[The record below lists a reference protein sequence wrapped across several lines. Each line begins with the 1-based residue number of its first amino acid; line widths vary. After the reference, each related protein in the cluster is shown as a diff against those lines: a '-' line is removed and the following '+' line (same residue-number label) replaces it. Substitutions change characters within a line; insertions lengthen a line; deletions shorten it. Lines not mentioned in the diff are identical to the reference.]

1 MLGRFRVLIG
11 LLIVSP
17 TFTACSPSLQA
28 GQGNG
33 LPWWVWVL
41 IIVVLIIVVLVA
53 LVIWWWL
60 RRRAGREAIPTARAK
75 AVASAHVGQAPA
87 RVTEAPARVAEPR
100 APVAAP
106 ESPTPDNLRRVEG
119 IGPKISSVF
128 QAAGIQTFAQLAATD
143 VSRLREILTE
153 AGLSRLAD
161 PTTWPEQAHLAAA
174 GDWDALEALQA
185 ELKGGRR
192 V

>member
-11 LLIVSP
+11 LLIVSS

-28 GQGNG
+28 GQGDG
-33 LPWWVWVL
+33 LPWWVW
-41 IIVVLIIVVLVA
+41 VLIIVVLVA

-119 IGPKISSVF
+119 IGPQISSVF

-143 VSRLREILTE
+143 VSRLREILAE
-153 AGLSRLAD
+153 AGLGRLAD
-161 PTTWPEQAHLAAA
+161 PTTWPEQARVAAA
-174 GDWDALEALQA
+174 GEWDALEALQA